1 MTFWFDTLI
10 SIPLQNLL
18 TFCYEMTVKFGYANY
33 GLAII
38 MITLLIKL
46 VLYPLT
52 VKQVKS
58 MKAMSELQP
67 KMKAIQDKFKEN
79 PQQMN
84 QEMARLYK
92 ESGVNPLAG
101 CLPLL
106 VQMPIL
112 MGIFFAIR
120 DYTYVQTPNF
130 LWMTDLSQADPT
142 YVLPVVSAITT
153 YISQKQVTDTSNQ
166 QSKMMLMFMPVFIGY
181 ISITFPAGLV
191 LYWVVS
197 NIFQI
202 IQQWFMYRGQGA
214 KA

>member
-1 MTFWFDTLI
+1 MIDFI
-10 SIPLQNLL
+10 SVPLQHLL
-18 TFCYEMTVKFGYANY
+18 TLCYELTEKMGYANY

-38 MITLLIKL
+38 LITLMIKL

-67 KMKAIQDKFKEN
+67 KMKAIQDKFKDSPEN
-79 PQQMN
+79 MN
-84 QEMARLYK
+84 KEMAKLYK
-92 ESGVNPLAG
+92 ESGVNPLSG
-101 CLPLL
+101 CLPML

-120 DYTYVQTPNF
+120 DFTYVQTPSF
-130 LWMTDLSQADPT
+130 IWLADLSAADPT
-142 YVLPVVSAITT
+142 YVLPVVSALTT

-166 QSKMMLMFMPVFIGY
+166 QSKMMLMFMPLFIGY

-202 IQQWFMYRGQGA
+202 IQQWFMYKGAGA

>member
-1 MTFWFDTLI
+1 MIDWI
-10 SIPLQNLL
+10 SIPLQQLL
-18 TFCYEMTVKFGYANY
+18 TLCYELTGKLGYANY
-33 GLAII
+33 GVAII
-38 MITLLIKL
+38 LITLVIKL

-67 KMKAIQDKFKEN
+67 KMKEIQTKFKEN
-79 PQQMN
+79 PEKMN
-84 QEMARLYK
+84 KEMAMMYK
-92 ESGVNPLAG
+92 ESGVNPLSG
-101 CLPLL
+101 CLPML

-120 DYTYVQTPNF
+120 DFTYEQTPSF
-130 LWMTDLSQADPT
+130 LWLANLSDADPT
-142 YVLPVVSAITT
+142 YVLPIVSAITT
-153 YISQKQVTDTSNQ
+153 YFSQKQVTDTSNQ
-166 QSKMMLMFMPVFIGY
+166 QSKMMLMFMPLFIGY

-202 IQQWFMYRGQGA
+202 IQQWFMYRGTGA